1 MQEIYDAYRCMRC
14 AHSLGLLF
22 KGYYKW
28 VLQDSLHHQKHVVC
42 FFLVGFDYRFKI
54 SYSPSPITLQSI
66 HNYTTYMC
74 THTFNIPPI
83 F

>member
-1 MQEIYDAYRCMRC
+1 MCTF
-14 AHSLGLLF
+14 F
-22 KGYYKW
+22 KVYFSKVTTNGFYKI
-28 VLQDSLHHQKHVVC
+28 VYIIQKHVVC
-42 FFLVGFDYRFKI
+42 LFLVGFDYRFKK
-54 SYSPSPITLQSI
+54 SYNPSPITLQSI